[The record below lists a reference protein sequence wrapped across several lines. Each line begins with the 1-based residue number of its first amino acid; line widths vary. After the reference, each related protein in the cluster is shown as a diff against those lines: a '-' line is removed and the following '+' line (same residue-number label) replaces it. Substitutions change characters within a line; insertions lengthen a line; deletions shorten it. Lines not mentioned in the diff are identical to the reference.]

1 MPVSSAISRLDA
13 VFALLQTSGSSQYG
27 EEAVSQLQHALQAAS
42 LAEAEGASANLITA
56 ALFHDIGHI
65 ADPQFEA
72 AMARGEDRWHENL
85 GADFLSELFDATV
98 TEPVRMHVPAKRYL
112 CAVDPNY
119 AAKLSPASVKS
130 LAMQGGAF
138 DRSDARAFIAQPHAP
153 AAIKVRRWDDRAK
166 DPQLVTEDLSHFR
179 SYAITSLKR

>member
-1 MPVSSAISRLDA
+1 
-13 VFALLQTSGSSQYG
+13 
-27 EEAVSQLQHALQAAS
+27 
-42 LAEAEGASANLITA
+42 
-56 ALFHDIGHI
+56 
-65 ADPQFEA
+65 
-72 AMARGEDRWHENL
+72 MARGEDRWHENL